1 MEKQVAFIEENL
13 EVKDLQLNQIL
24 QQAPNLDP
32 NVQGKLFF
40 QAIKLTQSSIGQIMR
55 AIEEVEAS
63 KNDMITELQRE
74 LQQIRKAHTHMV
86 KAYEAKLQEFVI
98 PVEELGFDP
107 LVPTNTE

>member
-1 MEKQVAFIEENL
+1 
-13 EVKDLQLNQIL
+13 
-24 QQAPNLDP
+24 
-32 NVQGKLFF
+32 
-40 QAIKLTQSSIGQIMR
+40 MR

-63 KNDMITELQRE
+63 KNDLVNELQRE

-86 KAYEAKLQEFVI
+86 KSYEAKLQEFVI